1 DGEELRADIGDR
13 DNCLAR
19 LVTENVERTEPL
31 GYIAA
36 ARNTT
41 VNKIA
46 AARKTTSIQCAER
59 DFQARKVLQLE
70 DKMWMLQVQL
80 DFAVNRHI
88 GCTQLKDQAACI
100 DLCKKVE
107 EAQRVTTELSKIRTQ
122 PAAKSREEG
131 EEMAEAPQ
139 DWCAPPEDEDD
150 TCHKSIDHAGP

>member
-1 DGEELRADIGDR
+1 MSTMAPLIGICIMIYDMINRLDPASTGSLLKTSTEHDGEELRADIGDR

-100 DLCKKVE
+100 DLVAC
-107 EAQRVTTELSKIRTQ
+107 
-122 PAAKSREEG
+122 
-131 EEMAEAPQ
+131 
-139 DWCAPPEDEDD
+139 
-150 TCHKSIDHAGP
+150 